1 MHAHRGMDTTRYPVD
16 IEVTPPP
23 RYERIQL
30 LLRFAI
36 LIALGIAGVSMGWL
50 FGLLYLF
57 LPVVAA
63 VAIASHG
70 PSGYLEESGALR
82 RVLAWVV
89 SLQAYMLLVTDRFPV
104 GAEAPGMHMTIEPGG
119 APTATHAL
127 LRWFASIPSAL
138 LLMVFGIVSGVLC
151 FVGALFVLFT
161 ETQPAGIVRFQ
172 IAMVRWLARL
182 LGYHASLVE
191 PYPPFTLDVG
201 EHHEPLATSR

>member
-1 MHAHRGMDTTRYPVD
+1 METTHYPVD

-23 RYERIQL
+23 RYERMQL
-30 LLRFAI
+30 LLRVAI
-36 LIALGIAGVSMGWL
+36 LIALGIAGVSMGWA

-57 LPVVAA
+57 LPIIAA
-63 VAIASHG
+63 VGISSQG
-70 PSGYLEESGALR
+70 PTGYLEKSETLR
-82 RVLAWVV
+82 RVLSWFV
-89 SLQAYMLLVTDRFPV
+89 SLQAYMLLVIDRFPV
-104 GAEAPGMHMTIEPGG
+104 GAEAPGVHMTIEPGG
-119 APTATHAL
+119 TPTATTAL
-127 LRWFASIPSAL
+127 LRWFSSIPSAL

-151 FVGALFVLFT
+151 FVGALFILFT

-201 EHHEPLATSR
+201 EHHEPLATGG